1 MKSEETVTISSFTI
15 LLTVV
20 LIYQAAVLLVAVD
33 HQVEMDRV
41 DLELVDLEQVDLE
54 RVDLEPVDLE
64 RVEMYPVDLEKVNR
78 DRDQDLDPEKVD
90 QAAILMTVVMNLG
103 G

>member
-1 MKSEETVTISSFTI
+1 MRVTVFMKSEETVTISSFTI

-33 HQVEMDRV
+33 LDH
-41 DLELVDLEQVDLE
+41 LVE
-54 RVDLEPVDLE
+54 RVD
-64 RVEMYPVDLEKVNR
+64 RV
-78 DRDQDLDPEKVD
+78 QDLDPGKVD
-90 QAAILMTVVMNLG
+90 QVAIQMTVVTNPG